1 MGRFKKYFLAQ
12 LKRISRAFPFIAV
25 TTFLLVGS
33 LALLAASVMQSYL
46 SSEEK
51 QKLEIG
57 VVGDASGSYL
67 GFGIMAIQMLDSS
80 RFAIDFV
87 QLTEEEAVKRI
98 QSGKMSAYVSV
109 PDGFA
114 EAFER
119 DEDVYVTFSV
129 SNRTSGVGVILM
141 KELVKVV
148 SDVVV
153 ESRNAINGTWVLLA
167 EQNVQE
173 DFGAATDRLFMRY
186 VELFLNRTE
195 LWPLDLCGIS
205 NHLTFVEYY
214 VIAVLILFMLL
225 WGITGSGLFV
235 KRDASLAK
243 FWKSRGQ
250 GVLGQICAEYLA
262 YFILMLGSML
272 LVFLSAAVFMQ
283 RADVNLPEETFSV
296 GALFLVKMIPAA
308 ALLAGFQFFL
318 YELISDMVSG
328 ILLQFIAGIGL
339 AYLSGCLY
347 PISVL
352 PESIQKL
359 APFLPSGAALQ
370 YGIRCMR
377 NMSPWRELFYMAVYL
392 LLFLVLAA
400 GVRERRVKG

>member
-1 MGRFKKYFLAQ
+1 MGRFKNDFLAQ
-12 LKRISRAFPFIAV
+12 LKRISRAFPFIAA
-25 TTFLLVGS
+25 TTLLLVGS
-33 LALLAASVMQSYL
+33 LALLAASVMHSYL

-87 QLTEEEAVKRI
+87 QMTEEKAVKRT
-98 QSGKMSAYVSV
+98 QSGKMSAYVAV

-119 DEDVYVTFSV
+119 GEDVYVTYAA

-173 DFGAATDRLFMRY
+173 DFNAATDRLFMRY

-205 NHLTFVEYY
+205 NQLTFAEYY
-214 VIAVLILFMLL
+214 VIAVLILFLL
-225 WGITGSGLFV
+225 FWGITGSGLFV

-243 FWKSRGQ
+243 FWKSKGQ
-250 GVLGQICAEYLA
+250 GGFSQICAEYLA

-272 LVFLSAAVFMQ
+272 LVSVLTAVFFQ
-283 RADVNLPEETFSV
+283 RAGIRLPEGAFSA

-347 PISVL
+347 PLSVL
-352 PESIQKL
+352 PESIQRL
-359 APFLPSGAALQ
+359 APLLPSGAALQ
-370 YGIRCMR
+370 YGIKCMR
-377 NMSPWRELFYMAVYL
+377 NMSPWREISYMALCL

-400 GVRERRVKG
+400 GVRERRIKG

>member
-1 MGRFKKYFLAQ
+1 MERFRRYFLAQ
-12 LKRISRAFPFIAV
+12 LKRVLRAFPFIAV
-25 TTFLLVGS
+25 MTFLLMGC
-33 LALLAASVMQSYL
+33 LALLAASVMHTYL
-46 SSEEK
+46 SSEDK
-51 QKLEIG
+51 QKQEIG

-87 QLTEEEAVKRI
+87 QMTEDEAIKRMR
-98 QSGKMSAYVSV
+98 SGKMTAYVVV
-109 PDGFA
+109 PDGFV

-119 DEDVYVTFSV
+119 DEAVYVNV
-129 SNRTSGVGVILM
+129 IAANQASGVGAIFT

-167 EQNVQE
+167 EQNIQE
-173 DFGAATDRLFMRY
+173 DFSKATDRLFLRY
-186 VELFLNRTE
+186 VDLFLNRTE
-195 LWPLDLCGIS
+195 LWPLDLCGFS
-205 NHLTFVEYY
+205 NHLTFAQYY
-214 VIAVLILFMLL
+214 LIAFMILFMLF
-225 WGITGSGLFV
+225 WGITGSSMFV

-243 FWKSRGQ
+243 LWKSRGQ
-250 GVLGQICAEYLA
+250 GIFSQICAEYLA
-262 YFILMLGSML
+262 YFILMLGSMF
-272 LVFLSAAVFMQ
+272 LVFVPAAAFLQ
-283 RADVNLPEETFSV
+283 RADIGLPEDAFSA
-296 GALFLVKMIPAA
+296 GMPLLAKMIPVV

-328 ILLQFIAGIGL
+328 ILLQFMAGISL

-352 PESIQKL
+352 PESIQKI
-359 APFLPSGAALQ
+359 APFLPSGVALQ
-370 YGIRCMR
+370 YGIKCMQ
-377 NMSPWRELFYMAVYL
+377 NTASWREVCYMVLCL

>member
-1 MGRFKKYFLAQ
+1 MGRFQKYFLAQ
-12 LKRISRAFPFIAV
+12 LKRVFRFFPFIAAM
-25 TTFLLVGS
+25 TLLLVGS
-33 LALLAASVMQSYL
+33 LTLLASSVMQSYL

-51 QKLEIG
+51 QKLKIG

-67 GFGIMAIQMLDSS
+67 GFGIMAIQMMDSS

-87 QLTEEEAVKRI
+87 ELTEEEAVKGV
-98 QSGKMSAYVSV
+98 QSGKMSAYVTV

-119 DEDVYVTFSV
+119 DEDVYVTFAV
-129 SNRTSGVGVILM
+129 SSRTSSVGVILM
-141 KELVKVV
+141 KELVKAA

-173 DFGAATDRLFMRY
+173 DFGAATDRLFLRY
-186 VELFLNRTE
+186 VQLFLNRAKF
-195 LWPLDLCGIS
+195 WPLDLCGIS
-205 NHLTFVEYY
+205 NRLTFVEYY
-214 VIAVLILFMLL
+214 AIAVIILFMLL

-235 KRDASLAK
+235 KRDASLAQ

-262 YFILMLGSML
+262 YFILMLGSMI
-272 LVFLSAAVFMQ
+272 LVFMSAAVFMQ
-283 RADVNLPEETFSV
+283 RAGGNLPEGIFSA
-296 GALFLVKMIPAA
+296 GALFLAKMIPAA

-347 PISVL
+347 PISAL
-352 PESIQKL
+352 PESIRQL

-377 NMSPWRELFYMAVYL
+377 NMPPWREVIYMAMYL

-400 GVRERRVKG
+400 GVRERRVRR